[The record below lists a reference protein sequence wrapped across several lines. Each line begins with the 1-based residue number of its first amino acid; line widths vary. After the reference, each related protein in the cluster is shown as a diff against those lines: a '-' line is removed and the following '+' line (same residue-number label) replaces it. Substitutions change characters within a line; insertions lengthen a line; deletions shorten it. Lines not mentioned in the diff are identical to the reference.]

1 MAFVIDDRNL
11 GGRKFIYHQH
21 NNHKRAMLNVKPT
34 MNLKVPPKAHVD

>member
-11 GGRKFIYHQH
+11 GGRKFIYLQH